1 MPLLSPSQIHQVL
14 KSEDISPLKKKDP
27 DSLEKLLERTNLTKE
42 EVLEQISFE
51 MKCGDTSTSRVAAA
65 RIGLELNGLG
75 KNDDIKPMNVTI
87 IINDSQFNG
96 YNPILI
102 PR

>member
-1 MPLLSPSQIHQVL
+1 MPLLSPSQIHEVL
-14 KSEDISPLKKKDP
+14 KEHKPQEIKNEP
-27 DSLEKLLERTNLTKE
+27 LEKLLQRAQLTKE
-42 EVLEQISFE
+42 ECLEQVRFE
-51 MKCGDTSTSRVAAA
+51 MKCGDTSSA
-65 RIGLELNGLG
+65 RIAATKIGLSLNGL
-75 KNDDIKPMNVTI
+75 DEQDEIKPMNVTI

>member
-1 MPLLSPSQIHQVL
+1 MPLLSPSQIHEVL
-14 KSEDISPLKKKDP
+14 KEHKPIEKDST
-27 DSLEKLLERTNLTKE
+27 SLETLLKRANLSKE
-42 EVLEQISFE
+42 EVLEQVAFE
-51 MKCGDTSTSRVAAA
+51 MKCGDTSSSRVAAA

>member
-1 MPLLSPSQIHQVL
+1 MPLLSPSQIHEVL
-14 KSEDISPLKKKDP
+14 RQEPRQKIDN
-27 DSLEKLLERTNLTKE
+27 DSLENLLKKANLSKE
-42 EVLEQISFE
+42 EVLEQVAFE
-51 MKCGDTSTSRVAAA
+51 MKCGDTSSSRVAAA

-75 KNDDIKPMNVTI
+75 KNDEIKPMNETI

-96 YNPILI
+96 CNPILI

>member
-14 KSEDISPLKKKDP
+14 REHEPATKEPQG
-27 DSLEKLLERTNLTKE
+27 SLEKLLQKSNLTKE
-42 EVLEQISFE
+42 EVLEQVAFE
-51 MKCGDTSTSRVAAA
+51 MKCGDNSSSRIAAA